1 MGWKL
6 LNLGNVRSECLIKL
20 SHKIYSWMNFCDARG
35 GLTASAA
42 ASVNVR
48 PAWHAIH
55 THHGTRR
62 PCFQAQILW
71 DPTPNASFRSCRQ
84 ILIRPW
90 HKFAH
95 YRWNGRHSIVSL
107 QIGLFENDPNGVK
120 AKSYIINL
128 YDMEAGIYYTTQDAD
143 NFEPRAEAQP
153 VRSLIQ
159 LSSRKIGG
167 RRRR

>member
-1 MGWKL
+1 MWNTW
-6 LNLGNVRSECLIKL
+6 LNCLTKYIVEWISE
-20 SHKIYSWMNFCDARG
+20 RG

-71 DPTPNASFRSCRQ
+71 DPTPNASFWSCRQ
-84 ILIRPW
+84 ILIKPW

-107 QIGLFENDPNGVK
+107 QIGLFENDPNGSQKLHNKFVWYG
-120 AKSYIINL
+120 SGDL
-128 YDMEAGIYYTTQDAD
+128 LYTTQDAD
-143 NFEPRAEAQP
+143 SFEPRAEAQP